1 MSSSAASSP
10 NLGLG
15 SPSTFSTFDPQRT
28 LSRAPSEATQAPKD
42 VAKGVTSSL
51 TFIVRFKATGN
62 APIMKQNLF
71 KISASSKFQ
80 AVHAFLRQHLKTKPS
95 DALFLYINSSFAP
108 APDDVV
114 SSLFASYG
122 TEGQLIVNYSSTQAW
137 G

>member
-15 SPSTFSTFDPQRT
+15 SPSTFSSFDPQRT
-28 LSRAPSEATQAPKD
+28 LSRGPSESAPASKD
-42 VAKGVTSSL
+42 PVKI
-51 TFIVRFKATGN
+51 IVRFKATGN

-71 KISASSKFQ
+71 KISSSHKFQ
-80 AVHAFLRQHLKTKPS
+80 AVHQFLRTQLNFKPA
-95 DALFLYINSSFAP
+95 DPLFLYINASFAP
-108 APDDVV
+108 APDELV